1 MAKRKIL
8 MYSLFGLVAV
18 SLTSVAFANW
28 IISGTQNVTSP
39 DITVNVGAVE
49 DHRMSATASV
59 TEGAI
64 CFDAVKTDTTGPIK
78 YGGSTSGEDLSF
90 TISVTVTNSCKTDGT
105 AASYF
110 GGINL
115 KWTLLS
121 NDAATTALSSAIT
134 NNYITSP
141 LSTNDV
147 TLRAKAASVPN
158 KNISATWTNNK
169 TTSLTAE
176 ITFSFAWNTTT
187 SNYGVE
193 NDGDNPSLV
202 SETASSTQVNNC
214 VTMLNALYSANGAK
228 FTVTATPV
236 SI

>member
-90 TISVTVTNSCKTDGT
+90 TISVTVTS
-105 AASYF
+105 
-110 GGINL
+110 
-115 KWTLLS
+115 
-121 NDAATTALSSAIT
+121 
-134 NNYITSP
+134 
-141 LSTNDV
+141 
-147 TLRAKAASVPN
+147 
-158 KNISATWTNNK
+158 
-169 TTSLTAE
+169 
-176 ITFSFAWNTTT
+176 
-187 SNYGVE
+187 
-193 NDGDNPSLV
+193 
-202 SETASSTQVNNC
+202 
-214 VTMLNALYSANGAK
+214 
-228 FTVTATPV
+228 
-236 SI
+236 

>member
-8 MYSLFGLVAV
+8 MYSLFGLVAI

-64 CFDAVKTDTTGPIK
+64 CFDAVKDDNAGPIK

-90 TISVTVTNSCKTDGT
+90 TISVTVTNSCTIDGT

-110 GGINL
+110 GGIKL
-115 KWTLLS
+115 KWTLS
-121 NDAATTALSSAIT
+121 DDDATTALSSAISKG
-134 NNYITSP
+134 YITSP
-141 LSTNDV
+141 LSTTDV
-147 TLRAKAASVPN
+147 TLEAKESSVSG

-236 SI
+236 SK